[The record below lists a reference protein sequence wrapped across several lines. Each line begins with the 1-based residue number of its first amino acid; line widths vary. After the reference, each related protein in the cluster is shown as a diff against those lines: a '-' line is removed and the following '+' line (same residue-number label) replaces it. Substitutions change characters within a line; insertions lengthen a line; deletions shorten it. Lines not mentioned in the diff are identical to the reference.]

1 MMRLKLYLFRS
12 LLRKSYLHVFM
23 IFSIIIVGC
32 THTRHIPQH
41 PLSDQLDEINKN
53 LSGKKVEIVLATS
66 SEHIAAE
73 NVYVA
78 YDSVHYINTKTNMKK
93 HIAASEVNKITII
106 SHGKGAAE
114 GFGIGMLSWV
124 VLTVASVMIIGDK
137 GPVEDGPP
145 AIQVVA
151 YYALVGGAPIPILTT
166 FVGAARGSKKTYVF
180 DDKENVSVKP
190 VH

>member
-32 THTRHIPQH
+32 THTRHIPRH

-53 LSGKKVEIVLATS
+53 LSGKKVKIVLATS

-114 GFGIGMLSWV
+114 GFGLGMLSWV
-124 VLTVASVMIIGDK
+124 GATVVAIAIVGG

-145 AIQVVA
+145 ASTLVA
-151 YYALVGGAPIPILTT
+151 YYALVWGAPIPILTT
-166 FVGAARGSKKTYVF
+166 FVGAAGGSKKTYVF